1 MNPPISQLITMPEG
15 KTLEFKRDISDCRNV
30 LKMSI
35 NLHPNELW
43 PKLQPE
49 SGPSWDHVG
58 TKSGPSRD
66 QVISKQSTQ
75 SPTQSPTHLHKISS
89 SQNVIKSVTK
99 QVGEQVTE
107 HVASTNH
114 REHRDLAAEVESTA
128 KVTAKVITYLGTCK
142 T

>member
-75 SPTQSPTHLHKISS
+75 SPTHLHKISS